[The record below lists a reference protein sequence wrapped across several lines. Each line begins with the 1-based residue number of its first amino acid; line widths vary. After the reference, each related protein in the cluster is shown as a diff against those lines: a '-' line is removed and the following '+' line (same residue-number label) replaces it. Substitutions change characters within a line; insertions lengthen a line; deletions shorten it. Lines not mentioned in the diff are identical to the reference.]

1 MVTFIMAHNF
11 YWTYTITMGWVALL
25 PVSFALYPLFN
36 VKTDVQWMGQQV
48 KLVYFNRVDRVEI
61 VHLHDYHELRRGDK
75 SRAS

>member
-1 MVTFIMAHNF
+1 
-11 YWTYTITMGWVALL
+11 LL
-25 PVSFALYPLFN
+25 PVSFVLYLLFN

-48 KLVYFNRVDRVEI
+48 KLEYFNRVDRVEL